1 MGVTVASRLER
12 LVRFVPGVAG
22 YQDREN
28 SRATDK
34 QVRMRL
40 VQELGRL
47 MIALEE
53 DKARLA
59 DGGDLSGLP
68 LLDRLSGRIE
78 RLSRTVEFAGR
89 GYTGLFDL
97 HKVDGDTL
105 DQLYAFDLG
114 LFDALSAV
122 RAKAEAVRAVLGQ
135 QVSVAAARTLAA
147 RLVSRVGR
155 PIAGGTDGL
164 THLFPAAAALADADL
179 DGLGLTGA
187 RVGALRAL
195 ACAVTEGRVDFG
207 APVEEVTAALAALPG
222 FGAWTAQYVA
232 LRALGEPDAFPAAD
246 LVLRRVAAAG
256 GAPLTARALE
266 ARAEAW
272 RPWRSYAVLHLW
284 RAAGDAVRRENS

>member
-40 VQELGRL
+40 VYDLGRL

-59 DGGDLSGLP
+59 GVGDLSSLP
-68 LLDRLSGRIE
+68 LLDRLSGRVE

-97 HKVDGDTL
+97 HKVDEDTL

-114 LFDALSAV
+114 LFDALNAV
-122 RAKAEAVRAVLGQ
+122 RAKAEAVRAVLG
-135 QVSVAAARTLAA
+135 
-147 RLVSRVGR
+147 
-155 PIAGGTDGL
+155 
-164 THLFPAAAALADADL
+164 DA
-179 DGLGLTGA
+179 T
-187 RVGALRAL
+187 ALRRA
-195 ACAVTEGRVDFG
+195 AEQM
-207 APVEEVTAALAALPG
+207 TAALGDFEQL
-222 FGAWTAQYVA
+222 FDKRRRIV
-232 LRALGEPDAFPAAD
+232 DAD
-246 LVLRRVAAAG
+246 
-256 GAPLTARALE
+256 
-266 ARAEAW
+266 
-272 RPWRSYAVLHLW
+272 
-284 RAAGDAVRRENS
+284 

>member
-59 DGGDLSGLP
+59 DSGDLSALP
-68 LLDRLSGRIE
+68 LLDRLSGRVE

-89 GYTGLFDL
+89 GYSGLFDL

-122 RAKAEAVRAVLGQ
+122 RAKAEAVRAVL
-135 QVSVAAARTLAA
+135 A
-147 RLVSRVGR
+147 
-155 PIAGGTDGL
+155 D
-164 THLFPAAAALADADL
+164 AAALKSAADQM
-179 DGLGLTGA
+179 
-187 RVGALRAL
+187 
-195 ACAVTEGRVDFG
+195 
-207 APVEEVTAALAALPG
+207 TAALDD
-222 FGAWTAQYVA
+222 FGQLFDKRRRIV
-232 LRALGEPDAFPAAD
+232 DAD
-246 LVLRRVAAAG
+246 
-256 GAPLTARALE
+256 
-266 ARAEAW
+266 
-272 RPWRSYAVLHLW
+272 
-284 RAAGDAVRRENS
+284 